1 MKFLADENIPLEVV
15 SNLVKLGFDIVSVS
29 KLSPGISDEEVL
41 TLAIKQKRVLITFD
55 NDFGKLLFKQKNESN
70 GVIFLRI
77 VPQTTNYVLAM
88 LKKTLVKEIE
98 FETSFSIVESHRLR
112 VIKIEK

>member
-15 SNLVKLGFDIVSVS
+15 SNLVKLGFDVISVS
-29 KLSPGISDEEVL
+29 DLSPGISDEEVL

-55 NDFGKLLFKQKNESN
+55 NDFGKLVFKQKNISN
-70 GVIFLRI
+70 GIILLRI
-77 VPQTTNYVLAM
+77 LPQTTNYILSI
-88 LKKTLVKEIE
+88 LKKTLVKEID

-112 VIKIEK
+112 VIKVEK